1 MMFTVRK
8 LTEEDLSQAEH
19 IYVSHDRVQ
28 RSEIQRTK
36 EEFALLV
43 ENKSTFLGA
52 FDGDTLVA
60 FLTYR
65 FLVSLP
71 CMIISNI
78 YLKQGQFQTYYF
90 KNENHP
96 LPSMIDFVLAEAEE
110 KKYYT
115 WFYTRAN
122 LPIYNKLEEKGQDL
136 LRNTKFGYDKEKSQY
151 RYERF
156 IEEVIPPKSQS
167 QSSVYNTYLGL
178 GNFDTSV
185 ILLKCCLK
193 NEYRKWE

>member
-1 MMFTVRK
+1 MMFIVRK
-8 LTEEDLSQAEH
+8 LTNEDFAQAEK
-19 IYVSHDRVQ
+19 IYISHSRVQ

-36 EEFALLV
+36 EEFFQLV
-43 ENKSTFLGA
+43 ENKSIFLGA
-52 FDGDTLVA
+52 FVDGVLVS

-78 YLKQGQFQTYYF
+78 YLKKGQFRTYYF
-90 KNENHP
+90 KNDTHP

-122 LPIYNKLEEKGQDL
+122 LPIYDKLEQRGQDL
-136 LRNTKFGYDKEKSQY
+136 LRNTTLGYDIEKYQY

-156 IEEVIPPKSQS
+156 IEEIIPPKSQS

-193 NEYRKWE
+193 NEYRKW